1 MSGDA
6 TWELSQRG
14 GEPDFPCADRTTPT
28 DGPFDRLIACAD
40 AARLLDVPATALL
53 TWSERLAFPCDVG
66 DASGPRFRR
75 TEIEALRDALP
86 DAHSVTGAIRVA
98 RLRVHH

>member
-14 GEPDFPCADRTTPT
+14 GDPVLSCAETARTTE
-28 DGPFDRLIACAD
+28 GPFDRVLACAD
-40 AARLLDVPATALL
+40 AARLLDVSPTALQ

-66 DASGPRFRR
+66 DASGSRFRR
-75 TEIEALRDALP
+75 VEIEALRDALP
-86 DAHSVTGAIRVA
+86 DAHSVTGAIRAA
-98 RLRVHH
+98 RLRVHV

>member
-1 MSGDA
+1 MAHDDRA
-6 TWELSQRG
+6 TAASASL
-14 GEPDFPCADRTTPT
+14 DRVLGC
-28 DGPFDRLIACAD
+28 DD
-40 AARLLDVPATALL
+40 AAALLEVSPTALR

-86 DAHSVTGAIRVA
+86 EAHSVTGAIHAA
-98 RLRVHH
+98 RMRVHA